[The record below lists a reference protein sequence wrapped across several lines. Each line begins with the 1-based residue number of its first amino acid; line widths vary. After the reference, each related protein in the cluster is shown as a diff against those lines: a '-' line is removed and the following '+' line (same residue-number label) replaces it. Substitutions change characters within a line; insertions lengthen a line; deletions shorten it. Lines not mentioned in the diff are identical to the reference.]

1 MLSLVESTWDELTAP
16 LDADDLALF
25 TLYRTFCRGL
35 PDVEEQV
42 HTSQVQY
49 RRTRI
54 FTSGYVKSHYLEI
67 GLELMREAS
76 HPRLRTAFPTSK
88 TVIMHRI
95 TLRDPEQFDDDLRAL
110 IEEARTTVG
119 PGLRRGR

>member
-1 MLSLVESTWDELTAP
+1 MLPVVESTWDELTAG
-16 LDADDLALF
+16 LSDDDIALF

-35 PDVEEQV
+35 PDAVEQV

-54 FTSGYVKSHYLEI
+54 FSSGYMKSHYLEI
-67 GLELMREAS
+67 GIELLREAS
-76 HPRLRTAFPTSK
+76 HPALRTSFPTSK

-95 TLRDPEQFDDDLRAL
+95 TLGEPEQFDDDLRTL
-110 IEEARTTVG
+110 IAEACETVG

>member
-1 MLSLVESTWDELTAP
+1 MLPTVESTWDELTAP
-16 LDADDLALF
+16 LSDDDRELF

-49 RRTRI
+49 RRKRI
-54 FTSGYVKSHYLEI
+54 FTSGYIKSHYLEI
-67 GLELMREAS
+67 GLELRREAS
-76 HPRLRTAFPTSK
+76 HPKLRTAFPTSK

-95 TLRDPEQFDDDLRAL
+95 TLRERSQFDDDLQAL
-110 IEEARTTVG
+110 IDEARETVG
-119 PGLRRGR
+119 PGLRRGG